1 VTTTAPPRP
10 PAAPPTPPSPPSL
23 FGRLTGRLLRW
34 WRQLTAMRTA
44 LVLLF
49 LLALAAIPGS
59 LLPQRSLSQSKVSQ
73 YFSDHPALAPVLD
86 KLYLFGVFS
95 SPWFAAIYLLL
106 FISLIGCV
114 LPRAAE
120 HARTLVS
127 PPPPAPRHLHRLP
140 ESGRLAT
147 DLSPA
152 AALDVVEEELRVA
165 RFRVVRRDGA
175 ARTAGPGG
183 APAPELS
190 AEKGFLRETG
200 NLLFHLSLLALL
212 LGLAGGKLWGYEGS
226 ILVTEG
232 QGFCNSFQQYDTYSA
247 GPLVHTEDLTPLC
260 VDLTD
265 FRAEYEEN
273 GTAASYTARIDYGLS
288 GAATRSTTI
297 GVNHP
302 LRVDGD
308 RVYVTGHGFSPT
320 FSVTL
325 PDGTAFTDVSAPF
338 LPADTATMASEGA
351 LKLPDL
357 GAGATDQLA
366 LQGFFAPTGVMQG
379 GVLVSADPRP
389 LDPQVAVFVY
399 RGYLGL
405 DSGLPQSVYSLDQT
419 QIDRNRLT
427 KVGAAN
433 LSVGQSTTLD
443 DGTVITFSGYKE
455 FAALQLSHDPGQRW
469 VLVAAIALLA
479 GLLGM
484 LLVRRERVFAR
495 VGPGPDGGGTVLSIG
510 SLTRGS
516 ADTGPRFTALTDRL
530 GAALADRAAA
540 ASAGNA
546 TASPAPGP
554 APEKEM
560 PPS

>member
-1 VTTTAPPRP
+1 V
-10 PAAPPTPPSPPSL
+10 
-23 FGRLTGRLLRW
+23 TGRLLRW

-73 YFSDHPALAPVLD
+73 YFTDHPTLAPVLD
-86 KLYLFGVFS
+86 RLYLFGVFS

-120 HARTLVS
+120 HARNLLS
-127 PPPPAPRHLHRLP
+127 PPPAAPRHLHRLP
-140 ESGRLAT
+140 ESAELT
-147 DLSPA
+147 TSLPPV

-165 RFRVVRRDGA
+165 RFRVVRRDG
-175 ARTAGPGG
+175 RSFSAGSSDM
-183 APAPELS
+183 PAPEVS

-200 NLLFHLSLLALL
+200 NLVFHLSLLALL

-232 QGFCNSFQQYDTYSA
+232 GGFCNTFQQYDTYSA
-247 GPLVHTEDLTPLC
+247 GPLVSTGDLSDLC
-260 VDLTD
+260 VDMTD
-265 FRAEYEEN
+265 FRAVYEGN
-273 GTAASYTARIDYGLS
+273 ATAASYTATIDYGPA
-288 GAATRSTTI
+288 GAATRNTTI

-302 LRVDGD
+302 LRVEGD
-308 RVYVTGHGFSPT
+308 RVYVTGHGFSPCFT
-320 FSVTL
+320 VAVPGGAS
-325 PDGTAFTDVSAPF
+325 FTDVCSPF
-338 LPADTATMASEGA
+338 LPADTATMPSEGA

-357 GAGATDQLA
+357 GAGSADQLA

-379 GVLVSADPRP
+379 GVLTSADPRP
-389 LDPQVAVFVY
+389 LNPQVAVFVY

-405 DSGLPQSVYSLDQT
+405 DSGLPQSVYALDQK
-419 QIDRNRLT
+419 QIDRKQLT

-433 LSVGQSTTLD
+433 LSVGESTTLD
-443 DGTVITFSGYKE
+443 DGTVVTFSGYKE
-455 FAALQLSHDPGQRW
+455 FAALQLSHDPGQAW
-469 VLVAAIALLA
+469 VLGAAIALLA

-484 LLVRRERVFAR
+484 LLVRRERFFAR
-495 VGPGPDGGGTVLSIG
+495 VGPAPDGGGSVLSIG

-516 ADTGPRFTALTDRL
+516 ADTGPRFAALTGQVATALATR
-530 GAALADRAAA
+530 ADHDPDAPAAA
-540 ASAGNA
+540 D
-546 TASPAPGP
+546 GP
-554 APEKEM
+554 APEKEA
-560 PPS
+560 PPT